1 MQSKDVSR
9 GKKLQIRR
17 SKMLLASQEN
27 RSKGNIFI
35 FECVFSALCLRE
47 CLGVLPRS
55 DQAQRGWMWVM
66 RDEHIQ
72 LIRMEQPQL
81 SLLSP

>member
-1 MQSKDVSR
+1 
-9 GKKLQIRR
+9 
-17 SKMLLASQEN
+17 MLLASQEN

-47 CLGVLPRS
+47 GLGVSPTS

-66 RDEHIQ
+66 WDVHIQ